1 MVNIELTLYKECD
14 NMGEKLSRLWS
25 FSTDNAQKDDPFAKG
40 GAIEEIPLKLIV
52 PNPFQPRKSFAA
64 EQLEELAE
72 SIKNYGL
79 LQPIL
84 VRKSGENYQLISGER
99 RLRASKMIGL
109 ESIPAMVREL
119 TDQEAAEMALVENLS
134 RADLNYFEEAEG
146 YLRLI
151 KEFALT
157 QDEIA
162 KRMGK
167 SQPTIANKLRL
178 LTLPPNVRLA
188 IEPTQITER
197 HARSLLKLK
206 DEDKQ
211 LAVLEKIYKEGLNVR
226 QTDNYIAQLLAL
238 DEELKQKNRRL
249 RMGKAFRDMKI
260 FLNTINS
267 AVDEIRAVGLNA
279 EIKEQDYDEYV
290 EVIITLPKKIS

>member
-1 MVNIELTLYKECD
+1 
-14 NMGEKLSRLWS
+14 MGEKLSRLWA
-25 FSTDNAQKDDPFAKG
+25 FSADNTPKTEPVTKG
-40 GAIEEIPLKLIV
+40 QAIEEILLSQIV
-52 PNPFQPRKSFAA
+52 PNPFQPRKNFAP
-64 EQLEELAE
+64 EQLDELAE

-84 VRKSGENYQLISGER
+84 VRKNGETYQLISGER
-99 RLRASKMIGL
+99 RLRAGKMAGL
-109 ESIPAMVREL
+109 ERIPAVVREL
-119 TDQEAAEMALVENLS
+119 SDQEAAEIALVENLS

-162 KRMGK
+162 RRIGK

-188 IEPTQITER
+188 IDPTQITER
-197 HARSLLKLK
+197 HTRSLLKLK
-206 DEDKQ
+206 NEEQQ
-211 LAVLEKIYKEGLNVR
+211 LAVLEKIYKDGLNVR
-226 QTDNYIAQLLAL
+226 QTDSYIAQLIAL
-238 DEELKQKNRRL
+238 DEEIKQKNRRL
-249 RMGKAFRDMKI
+249 HMGKAFRDMKI

-267 AVDEIRAVGLNA
+267 AVDEIRAIGLNA
-279 EIKEQDYDEYV
+279 EIKEQDYAEYV
-290 EVIITLPKKIS
+290 EVIIKLPKKIS

>member
-1 MVNIELTLYKECD
+1 
-14 NMGEKLSRLWS
+14 MGEKLSRLWS
-25 FSTDNAQKDDPFAKG
+25 FSADNTQKDEHLTKG
-40 GAIEEIPLKLIV
+40 GAIEEIPLKLIM

-99 RLRASKMIGL
+99 RLRASKMVGL
-109 ESIPAMVREL
+109 KSIPAVVREL

-151 KEFALT
+151 KEFSLT

-162 KRMGK
+162 RRMGK

-188 IEPTQITER
+188 IEPSQITER

-206 DEDKQ
+206 EEDKQ

-290 EVIITLPKKIS
+290 EVVITLPKKIN

>member
-1 MVNIELTLYKECD
+1 
-14 NMGEKLSRLWS
+14 MGEKLSRLWS
-25 FSTDNAQKDDPFAKG
+25 FSTDNTPKDEPLAKS
-40 GAIEEIPLKLIV
+40 GAIEEIPLKLIM
-52 PNPFQPRKSFAA
+52 PNPFQPRKNFAA

-84 VRKSGENYQLISGER
+84 VRKNGENYQLISGER
-99 RLRASKMIGL
+99 RLRAGKMVGL
-109 ESIPAMVREL
+109 ESIPAVVREL

-188 IEPTQITER
+188 IDPTKITER

-211 LAVLEKIYKEGLNVR
+211 LAVLEKIYNEGLNVR
-226 QTDNYIAQLLAL
+226 QTDNYIAHLLAL

>member
-1 MVNIELTLYKECD
+1 
-14 NMGEKLSRLWS
+14 MGEKLSRLWS
-25 FSTDNAQKDDPFAKG
+25 FSTDNTPKDEPLAKG
-40 GAIEEIPLKLIV
+40 GTIEEIPLKLIM

-84 VRKSGENYQLISGER
+84 VRKNGENYQLISGER
-99 RLRASKMIGL
+99 RLRAGKMIGL
-109 ESIPAMVREL
+109 ESIPAVVREL

-151 KEFALT
+151 KEFSLT

-188 IEPTQITER
+188 IDPTQITER

-211 LAVLEKIYKEGLNVR
+211 LTVLEKIYKEGLNVR

-249 RMGKAFRDMKI
+249 RMSKAFRDMKI

-279 EIKEQDYDEYV
+279 EIKEQDYAEYV